1 MDNILN
7 DKISL
12 LVTPPAV
19 RQNAAS
25 DPTAT

>member
-1 MDNILN
+1 MDKIRN

-12 LVTPPAV
+12 LVAPPAV